1 MVSKTLTQQKKHST
15 LNVVF
20 VAEII
25 SVRLRVGSLEIFN
38 QGVTA
43 TVWSAFAETLKALR
57 GLGSFVWE
65 DINKPREYVKD
76 NVS

>member
-1 MVSKTLTQQKKHST
+1 M
-15 LNVVF
+15 
-20 VAEII
+20 
-25 SVRLRVGSLEIFN
+25 GSLEIFN